1 MAQNRT
7 GGSYPGQYPRRAQY
21 PASGYP
27 VGGYGGRPQP
37 QRAPQGGRPQPLG
50 SKKKKRKKRES
61 DFFYVH
67 NRGVCFLLF
76 LVCVLMIA
84 VAGVNFLNMVPD
96 LSSDETVGMI
106 LSYTSVFKE
115 GDYTT
120 YEEREAATV
129 YDEEGNV
136 LESYVDKSTYYLA
149 GDLFMG
155 ALNSLIGAGS
165 DQLQEDMSGTSG
177 GLETV
182 SRLIAFADETST
194 GSGSASGTESGS
206 GTEEEVEVVT
216 SPLFD
221 KYTAKKAAALA
232 AHAEYEGSIV
242 FTIVEMAPLAIA
254 LYVLIA
260 LIMAILAFLA
270 LFGRRIFRGF
280 ALGSILCLVAAVA
293 VLLTG
298 IAMISVDIAVYNE
311 KEELSLEFG
320 QVAEFLTSAFN
331 APYNTIEEQRLADE
345 EFAALQQEQLEA
357 ETTVSIKLPM
367 QTNYGMYIMLALPA
381 VALVLALFAK
391 KKIPYAIFD

>member
-1 MAQNRT
+1 M
-7 GGSYPGQYPRRAQY
+7 
-21 PASGYP
+21 
-27 VGGYGGRPQP
+27 
-37 QRAPQGGRPQPLG
+37 
-50 SKKKKRKKRES
+50 
-61 DFFYVH
+61 
-67 NRGVCFLLF
+67 LF

-84 VAGVNFLNMVPD
+84 IAGVNFLNMMPD
-96 LSSDETVGMI
+96 LASDETVGMI

-115 GDYTT
+115 SDYTT

-165 DQLQEDMSGTSG
+165 DQLQDDVSGSSG
-177 GLETV
+177 GIETV
-182 SRLIAFADETST
+182 SRLIAFADDGDTE
-194 GSGSASGTESGS
+194 SGSGS
-206 GTEEEVEVVT
+206 GTEEETEVIT
-216 SPLFD
+216 TPLFD
-221 KYTAKKAAALA
+221 KYSAKKSAALLS
-232 AHAEYEGSIV
+232 HEEYEGSIV
-242 FTIVEMAPLAIA
+242 FTIAEMAPLAIV

-280 ALGSILCLVAAVA
+280 AIGSILCLVAAVA
-293 VLLTG
+293 IMLTG
-298 IAMISVDIAVYNE
+298 IAMISLDIAVYNE

-331 APYNTIEEQRLADE
+331 APYNTIEEQQLADE

-357 ETTVSIKLPM
+357 ESTVSIKLPM

>member
-1 MAQNRT
+1 M
-7 GGSYPGQYPRRAQY
+7 
-21 PASGYP
+21 
-27 VGGYGGRPQP
+27 
-37 QRAPQGGRPQPLG
+37 
-50 SKKKKRKKRES
+50 
-61 DFFYVH
+61 
-67 NRGVCFLLF
+67 LF

-96 LSSDETVGMI
+96 LASDETVGMI

-221 KYTAKKAAALA
+221 KYTAKKAVALA
-232 AHAEYEGSIV
+232 VHAEYEGSIV
-242 FTIVEMAPLAIA
+242 FTIAEMAPLAIA

-320 QVAEFLTSAFN
+320 QVAEFFTSAFN
-331 APYNTIEEQRLADE
+331 APYNTIEEQQLADE